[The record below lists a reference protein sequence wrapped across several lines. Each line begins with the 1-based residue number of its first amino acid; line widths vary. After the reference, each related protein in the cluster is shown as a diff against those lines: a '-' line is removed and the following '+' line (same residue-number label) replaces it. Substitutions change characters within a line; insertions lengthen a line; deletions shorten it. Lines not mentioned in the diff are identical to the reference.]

1 MLHLMFCFRECLLL
15 CVADHVTAKFMLG
28 KSQAC
33 LTYVVLQPRGNK
45 YFSYFPSSTVR
56 LMGVFFPA
64 SSHSLFLWAPFS
76 FTQFDK
82 RNRLFQITL
91 LWTKIS
97 VSSSSPLLQYLQSH
111 QGDLKKKKK
120 KAVETSIQ
128 TFVQLEKKK
137 IIKPIAASE
146 ADDRCMCGK
155 CTQVHAC
162 LCPYKSTVQDQNTM
176 PYILALIQ
184 VQI

>member
-1 MLHLMFCFRECLLL
+1 MFCFRECLLL
-15 CVADHVTAKFMLG
+15 CVADHATAKFMLG

-33 LTYVVLQPRGNK
+33 LTYVVLQPRRNK

-97 VSSSSPLLQYLQSH
+97 VSTSSPLLQYLQSH

-120 KAVETSIQ
+120 GSWNKHSNICATG
-128 TFVQLEKKK
+128 KKK

-155 CTQVHAC
+155 RTQVHAC
-162 LCPYKSTVQDQNTM
+162 LCPYKSTVQDQNAM

>member
-1 MLHLMFCFRECLLL
+1 MFCFRECLLL
-15 CVADHVTAKFMLG
+15 CVADHATAKFMLG

-33 LTYVVLQPRGNK
+33 LTYVVLQPRRNK

-97 VSSSSPLLQYLQSH
+97 VSTSSPLLQYLQSH

-120 KAVETSIQ
+120 GSWNKHSNICATG
-128 TFVQLEKKK
+128 KKK
-137 IIKPIAASE
+137 NYQTHSSFRGRWQMRVWE
-146 ADDRCMCGK
+146 AY
-155 CTQVHAC
+155 TSAC
-162 LCPYKSTVQDQNTM
+162 VPLP
-176 PYILALIQ
+176 
-184 VQI
+184 VQINGAGSKHHALHTCINSSANIMIQ